1 MELKDGNTIVPPAE
15 KTVAVMEAGGEA
27 VTNTAG
33 KPIPQPIAQAELAK
47 PAATPKPKISKE
59 AVLALMAEAGF
70 QFSDVNSV
78 ADDLISRMEEQERK
92 QKRDVRKIQ
101 LEADK
106 VKLVAVQDKLLKYI
120 QTTIAEAGIKM
131 DIPGKQIVY
140 HVGDA
145 GSPCLDIAYPEPL
158 ADKAS
163 KSNGNGGNK
172 VRKAVFMGEVHLRI
186 PELSANG
193 KVANSLSQFYSYF
206 TGKPY
211 TGFKD
216 ATVAVQNI
224 GDGSEGKSG
233 QDGVFKVQNVP
244 AIPETV
250 GNLGSKAYNI
260 VKLSDKGYSFFN
272 ITRGKV
278 VQVATAAPTAAT
290 PVPVAEADKPANWN
304 IMSKADKKAWRHQ
317 NQGQAS

>member
-1 MELKDGNTIVPPAE
+1 MLDNVMEIKNTPAE
-15 KTVAVMEAGGEA
+15 NTVAVMEAGGEV
-27 VTNTAG
+27 VTDTSG
-33 KPIPQPIAQAELAK
+33 KPILQPISQADLAK
-47 PAATPKPKISKE
+47 PAATPNPKISKE
-59 AVLALMAEAGF
+59 AVIALMAEAGF

-92 QKRDVRKIQ
+92 QKRDLRKIQ

-106 VKLVAVQDKLLKYI
+106 AKLIAVQDKLLKYL
-120 QTTIAEAGIKM
+120 QTTIEEAGIKM
-131 DIPGKQIVY
+131 DLPGKQIVY

-163 KSNGNGGNK
+163 RSGNGGIK

-186 PELSANG
+186 PELSING

-224 GDGSEGKSG
+224 GDGSEGKGG
-233 QDGVFKVQNVP
+233 QNGVFKVQNVP
-244 AIPETV
+244 AVPETATTT
-250 GNLGSKAYNI
+250 GSKAYNI
-260 VKLSDKGYSFFN
+260 VTLSDKGYSFFG
-272 ITRGKV
+272 ITKGKAV
-278 VQVATAAPTAAT
+278 PVATAATTAAT

-304 IMSKADKKAWRHQ
+304 NMSKADKKAWRHQ
-317 NQGQAS
+317 NQRQSS